1 MTGHSA
7 MSQAITIRL
16 MGPEDLDTLHLICR
30 EAYSRNFQHHWNEGG
45 LEGYLEKVFGR
56 AILAAEL
63 SDPHIR
69 YYVAFQEGTP
79 VAFIKINLNS
89 NLPGAPAEEGVELDK
104 VYILPGCQGLK
115 IGASLV
121 DLVFREARAMDKV
134 VCWLAVLDTN
144 KPAIAFY
151 ERYGF
156 RFHSTTRVGYPGFR
170 EELRGMWRMRVEIKK
185 DAPGV

>member
-1 MTGHSA
+1 
-7 MSQAITIRL
+7 MSHPITIRL
-16 MGPEDLDTLHLICR
+16 MQREDLDTLYLVCR
-30 EAYSRNFQHHWNEGG
+30 EAYSQNFQHHWNQGG

-56 AILAAEL
+56 TILAAEL
-63 SDPHIR
+63 ADPDIR
-69 YYVAFQEGTP
+69 YYVAFQQAKP

-89 NLPGAPAEEGVELDK
+89 NLPGAPPEAGVELDK
-104 VYILPGCQGLK
+104 LYILPDCQGLK
-115 IGASLV
+115 IGGSLI
-121 DLVFREARAMDKV
+121 DLVFQAARTMDKQ

-170 EELRGMWRMRVEIKK
+170 EELRGMWRMRLEIKK

>member
-1 MTGHSA
+1 MPNP
-7 MSQAITIRL
+7 ITIRL
-16 MGPEDLDTLHLICR
+16 MQPEDLDTLYLICR
-30 EAYSRNFQHHWNEGG
+30 EAYSQNFQHHWNQGG

-56 AILAAEL
+56 MILAAEL
-63 SDPHIR
+63 ADPDIR
-69 YYVAFQEGTP
+69 YYVAFHKEEP

-104 VYILPGCQGLK
+104 LYILPGCQGLK
-115 IGASLV
+115 IGGSLI
-121 DLVFREARAMDKV
+121 DLVFQAARAMDKR

-144 KPAIAFY
+144 KPAITFY

-170 EELRGMWRMRVEIKK
+170 EELRGMWRMQVEIKK